1 MNQYLNKLIMYHEI
15 HKMNREGFSQ
25 SKISRK
31 LVINRR
37 TVNRILSMD
46 ELQFEAFLGSLS
58 KRSKELAFYEDWV
71 KVKLDMYQETS
82 AAQMHDWLME
92 HFPDFP
98 GVTAKTVYN
107 FVMWVRQKH
116 HLPQTRPIRE
126 YNAVEELAYGL
137 QAQVDFGQY
146 NMRDGLAKR
155 VKVWFFAMSLSRS
168 RYKFIFF
175 SHIPFTSHTAIEAHE
190 KSFSFFNGVPDQI
203 VYDQDKVFLTDENRG
218 DLLLTT
224 AFKDYCR
231 ERKFHLHFCRKA
243 DPESKGKIENVV
255 KYVKQNFLYNRPFS
269 GISLLNTEAL
279 AWLLRTANAKPH
291 AGTQKIPYNEW
302 CIEQPSLT
310 PFIAIAIKPA
320 TILYTVRK
328 DNIISWKGNFYSL
341 PSGTYK
347 GRGTQVSVSQTEGLL
362 NIYSLNGTPVCSSAI
377 STEKGKTI
385 INTDHKRD
393 KSGKIQQ
400 LIIDIS
406 LLFDNPDLS
415 IQYMAQIHKEKPR
428 YIRDQLILLRQTLGM
443 FNKAIIH
450 KTLQYCLEMNV
461 YSANDFKSVAESFL
475 KEQSQTEACQL
486 KPILTNPLSGIMSD
500 IATYQP
506 MKSSINDYEHLMK
519 GGN

>member
-15 HKMNREGFSQ
+15 HKMNREGFSK
-25 SKISRK
+25 SKISQY

-46 ELQFEAFLGSLS
+46 ELQFEAFLESLS
-58 KRSKELAFYEDWV
+58 QRNKELSIYEDWV
-71 KVKLDMYQETS
+71 KGKLELYQETS
-82 AAQMHDWLME
+82 AAQMHDWLLE

-98 GVTAKTVYN
+98 GVTSKTVYN

-126 YNAVEELAYGL
+126 YNAVEELPYGL

-168 RYKFIFF
+168 RYKYIFF
-175 SHIPFTSHTAIEAHE
+175 SDIPFTSHTAIQAHE
-190 KSFSFFNGVPDQI
+190 KAFSFFNGIPDQI
-203 VYDQDKVFLTDENRG
+203 VYDQDKLFLTDENRG
-218 DLLLTT
+218 DLLLTS

-269 GISLLNTEAL
+269 DVSLLNTEAL

-291 AGTQKIPYNEW
+291 AGTQKSPFNEW
-302 CIEQPSLT
+302 CIEQLSLT
-310 PFIAIAIKPA
+310 PFIAVAIKPA

-328 DNIISWKGNFYSL
+328 DNIISWKGNFYML

-347 GRGTQVSVSQTEGLL
+347 GRGTQVSVSPEGGLL
-362 NIYSLNGTPVCSSAI
+362 NICLLNGAHVCSPAI

-385 INTDHKRD
+385 TNTDYKRD
-393 KSGKIQQ
+393 KSGKIPQ
-400 LIIDIS
+400 LISDIS
-406 LLFDNPDLS
+406 LMFDNPDLS
-415 IQYMAQIHKEKPR
+415 LQYMAEIRKEKPR
-428 YIRDQLILLRQTLGM
+428 YIRDQLILLRQTLGN
-443 FNKAIIH
+443 FNKQMINKA
-450 KTLQYCLEMNV
+450 LEYCVEMKV
-461 YSANDFKSVAESFL
+461 YSANDFKSVTESL
-475 KEQSQTEACQL
+475 SKEQSQIEANKL
-486 KPILTNPLSGIMSD
+486 KPTSTNPLSGIITD
-500 IATYQP
+500 IATCQP
-506 MKSSINDYEHLMK
+506 MKSSIYDYEHLMQR
-519 GGN
+519 GN